1 MRLRV
6 GARTD
11 TGRARTL
18 NEDVFV
24 LREDRRLFLVCD
36 GMGGAPAGE
45 VASQL
50 AADAI
55 LQRLDVAP
63 DINDI
68 DADSDAS
75 KIYLPWTNRLA
86 EAVRRSNE
94 VIYHHGQADRRCAE
108 MGTTVVGAWL
118 NHHIAS
124 VAHVGDSR
132 AYLWHD
138 RGLQL
143 LTCDH
148 SLVEAQVRAGVLD
161 RDRSAGAADQNVL
174 LRVLGGGPD
183 VDVDLHEVP
192 VQPGD
197 YLLLCSDGLT
207 RMVPDSTLAEAIAR
221 WRTPQ
226 RICDHL
232 IDAANRNGGAD
243 NITIVVVEVVEAW
256 WRRLAHLPSQ
266 LLRRWPPVAGGE
278 LTRA

>member
-6 GARTD
+6 GAATD
-11 TGRARTL
+11 TGRVRTL

-24 LREDRRLFLVCD
+24 LREDRGLFLVCD

-55 LQRLDVAP
+55 LERLDGAGDVGAAA
-63 DINDI
+63 D
-68 DADSDAS
+68 DANL
-75 KIYLPWTNRLA
+75 YLPWTNQLA
-86 EAVRRSNE
+86 DAVRQSNE
-94 VIYHHGQADRRCAE
+94 VIYHHGQTDRRCAE

-138 RGLQL
+138 RRLQL

-148 SLVEAQVRAGVLD
+148 SLVEAQVRAGILD
-161 RDRSAGAADQNVL
+161 ADCSAGSVDQNVL
-174 LRVLGGGPD
+174 LRVLGGAPD

-192 VQPGD
+192 VRPGD

-207 RMVPDSTLAEAIAR
+207 RMVPDSTLAETIAL

-243 NITIVVVEVVEAW
+243 NITVIVVEVVETW

-266 LLRRWPPVAGGE
+266 LVRRWPTVAGGE
-278 LTRA
+278 FTRA